1 MLLAT
6 EGSILSACIAKDLGW
21 CVNLSGGYHHA
32 SWDNGGGFCI
42 YPDISLIIH
51 YLSTRLKV
59 VKIMIIDLDA
69 HQGNGYQRDYV
80 LNINIYI
87 VDCYNHQIYPKDSDV
102 KEAIVKDLS
111 IQKSTSNHEY
121 LKMVDSI
128 SEDF

>member
-6 EGSILSACIAKDLGW
+6 EGSILSACIAKELGW

-51 YLSTRLKV
+51 YLSTRLGV

-69 HQGNGYQRDYV
+69 HQGDYV

-111 IQKSTSNHEY
+111 IQKSTSNQEY

>member
-1 MLLAT
+1 
-6 EGSILSACIAKDLGW
+6 
-21 CVNLSGGYHHA
+21 
-32 SWDNGGGFCI
+32 
-42 YPDISLIIH
+42 
-51 YLSTRLKV
+51 
-59 VKIMIIDLDA
+59 MIIDLDA

-111 IQKSTSNHEY
+111 IQKSTSNQEY